1 MGGHTACPGARKAV
15 EMTTNERFKQ
25 RVRERMA
32 GTGER
37 YTAARRVLIEQ
48 TARSGRRVWASE
60 PEHTD
65 EVIRAKTGRGWD
77 DWCDLID
84 AWPGHGDGHTA
95 IATYVR
101 EELGVDPWWGQAV
114 TGGYERI
121 TGLRRP
127 HERPDGT
134 FTADKSKTISVDAER
149 LRALLLDDDDRRA
162 LFGGVATEIR
172 SKPTSKAIR
181 LGIGPGVALISI
193 EPRPVGRAKVVVAHE
208 RLPAFENVAEWKFFW
223 TEWLEALDGD

>member
-1 MGGHTACPGARKAV
+1 
-15 EMTTNERFKQ
+15 MTTNERFKQ

-84 AWPGHGDGHTA
+84 AWPGHTA
-95 IATYVR
+95 STILKQATASKRSSTTSTGWLPSTR
-101 EELGVDPWWGQAV
+101 ESESSSN
-114 TGGYERI
+114 GY
-121 TGLRRP
+121 
-127 HERPDGT
+127 
-134 FTADKSKTISVDAER
+134 
-149 LRALLLDDDDRRA
+149 
-162 LFGGVATEIR
+162 
-172 SKPTSKAIR
+172 
-181 LGIGPGVALISI
+181 
-193 EPRPVGRAKVVVAHE
+193 
-208 RLPAFENVAEWKFFW
+208 
-223 TEWLEALDGD
+223 